1 MRSVY
6 YQTRFSPPKTLKSW
20 VFESNSAARGGEL
33 SLRSRRSDSGDTRES
48 KGGKSSHFSWRVS
61 TPVSRPLNESFIPFL
76 FFLLHVSRFQK
87 GVIPRSL
94 SGDD

>member
-6 YQTRFSPPKTLKSW
+6 FQMRFSPPKTLKSW

-33 SLRSRRSDSGDTRES
+33 SLRSRRSDSGGTRES

-61 TPVSRPLNESFIPFL
+61 TPVSRPLNESFILLL
-76 FFLLHVSRFQK
+76 FFYYMYHVFK
-87 GVIPRSL
+87 KV
-94 SGDD
+94 